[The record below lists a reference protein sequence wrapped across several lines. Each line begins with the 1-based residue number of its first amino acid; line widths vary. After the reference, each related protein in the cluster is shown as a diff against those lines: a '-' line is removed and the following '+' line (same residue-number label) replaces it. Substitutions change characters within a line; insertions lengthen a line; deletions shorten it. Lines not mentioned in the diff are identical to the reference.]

1 MISAERQMGVGNY
14 LHGRVNFT
22 WNFIEGYVKSI
33 SAGTFGMEVTVD
45 D

>member
-1 MISAERQMGVGNY
+1 MISAEKPMGVGSSR
-14 LHGRVNFT
+14 LGRANFT

-45 D
+45 N